1 MKSLAKL
8 LLVLSVFAIGFSSCS
23 KEKRIE
29 RHLVRKEG
37 KWNVDTYD
45 YKYYYNST
53 YYPNDSYTYSSAG
66 NFVFEK
72 NGTYI
77 WTTIMDGDTDASTGT
92 WTNTA
97 DEITLVQNSFSLKFK
112 ILEESKKEMK
122 LEYTETDGIE
132 KEVYTLTLKKEK

>member
-1 MKSLAKL
+1 MKNTAKL
-8 LLVLSVFAIGFSSCS
+8 LLVLSLFALGFTACS

-37 KWNVDTYD
+37 KWDVKTYD
-45 YKYYYNST
+45 YKYYYNNT
-53 YYPNDSYTYSSAG
+53 YYPNESYTYTGAG

-77 WTTIMDGDTDASTGT
+77 WTTILDGETDISAGT
-92 WTNTA
+92 WENTA
-97 DEITLVQNSFSLKFK
+97 DELTLVQNSFALKFK

-122 LEYTETDGIE
+122 LEYTESDGIE
-132 KEVYTLTLKKEK
+132 KEVYTLILEKD

>member
-1 MKSLAKL
+1 MKNTAKL
-8 LLVLSVFAIGFSSCS
+8 LLVLSLFALGFTGCS

-45 YKYYYNST
+45 YKYYYNNT
-53 YYPNDSYTYSSAG
+53 FYPNESFTYSAAG

-72 NGTYI
+72 NGTYV
-77 WTTIMDGDTDASTGT
+77 WTTIMDGDTDVSAGT
-92 WTNTA
+92 WENTA
-97 DEITLVQNSFSLKFK
+97 DELTLVQNSFALKFK

-122 LEYTETDGIE
+122 LEYTDSDGIE
-132 KEVYTLTLKKEK
+132 KEVYTLTLKKD

>member
-1 MKSLAKL
+1 MKNATKL
-8 LLVLSVFAIGFSSCS
+8 LLVLPFFVLVFTACS

-37 KWNVDTYD
+37 KWNVSTYD
-45 YKYYYNST
+45 YKYYYNNT
-53 YYPNDSYTYSSAG
+53 FYPNESYTYTGAG

-77 WTTIMDGDTDASTGT
+77 WTTIMDGDTDISTGT
-92 WTNTA
+92 WENTA
-97 DEITLVQNSFSLKFK
+97 DELTLVQNSFALKFK

-122 LEYTETDGIE
+122 LEYTESDGIE
-132 KEVYTLTLKKEK
+132 KEVYTLTLEKD